1 MIKQSNN
8 LNMKKFYTLLLC
20 ALSVFAISAQGPMK
34 AKGDVT
40 YYDGEVNISM
50 SGMELA
56 DGMPVTITLEEGE
69 NSNVYELVLA
79 DFELALM
86 PGQEP
91 ILLGDIVV
99 PNVAFMDDN
108 GDGISDVTGTIDD
121 VSLAEGQINAKVD
134 ISGESRQDGSLDLT
148 IDVLWYPAY
157 PDKDTTMPI
166 AVTFVGGLRTTTYY
180 DGVVSISMLGTELA
194 DGKPVSIA
202 LSGWEYGNYYELV
215 LADFELALMPGQEP
229 ILLGDIVVPNVAF
242 MDDNGD
248 GISDVTG
255 TIDDVS
261 LAEGQINAK
270 VDISGESRQDGSL
283 DLTIDVLWY
292 SAYPDKDTTIPIAV
306 TFTGE
311 KRNGGIAGIVD
322 NGAKVY
328 GVAGAVKVDGYN
340 GVAEVY
346 SVDGR
351 MIKKQMVSDGSQI
364 DLASGLYIV
373 RVADKSVKVAV
384 R

>member
-69 NSNVYELVLA
+69 DSNVYELVLA

-99 PNVAFMDDN
+99 PNVAF
-108 GDGISDVTGTIDD
+108 T
-121 VSLAEGQINAKVD
+121 
-134 ISGESRQDGSLDLT
+134 
-148 IDVLWYPAY
+148 
-157 PDKDTTMPI
+157 
-166 AVTFVGGLRTTTYY
+166 
-180 DGVVSISMLGTELA
+180 
-194 DGKPVSIA
+194 
-202 LSGWEYGNYYELV
+202 
-215 LADFELALMPGQEP
+215 
-229 ILLGDIVVPNVAF
+229 
-242 MDDNGD
+242 DDNGD

-311 KRNGGIAGIVD
+311 KRNGGVAGIAD
-322 NGAKVY
+322 NGVKVY

>member
-1 MIKQSNN
+1 
-8 LNMKKFYTLLLC
+8 MKKFYTLLLC
-20 ALSVFAISAQGPMK
+20 ALSVFAVSAQGPMK
-34 AKGDVT
+34 AKGDVRWF
-40 YYDGEVNISM
+40 DGTVDIA
-50 SGMELA
+50 MEETPITS
-56 DGMPVTITLEEGE
+56 GMPVSISLTEQDE
-69 NSNVYELVLA
+69 SNVYELVLA
-79 DFELALM
+79 DFKLEMNGGTLNV
-86 PGQEP
+86 
-91 ILLGDIVV
+91 GDIIV
-99 PNVAFMDDN
+99 PNV
-108 GDGISDVTGTIDD
+108 
-121 VSLAEGQINAKVD
+121 
-134 ISGESRQDGSLDLT
+134 
-148 IDVLWYPAY
+148 
-157 PDKDTTMPI
+157 
-166 AVTFVGGLRTTTYY
+166 TFT
-180 DGVVSISMLGTELA
+180 
-194 DGKPVSIA
+194 
-202 LSGWEYGNYYELV
+202 
-215 LADFELALMPGQEP
+215 
-229 ILLGDIVVPNVAF
+229 
-242 MDDNGD
+242 DDNGD